1 MPRYP
6 EPRRQP
12 PRQAKRAPAPKK
24 KSPQSSRQAAHP
36 QQARPVKK
44 AQPARKAQPT
54 RQQTQPVKKAQPVKK
69 PVQQPKKMQQVQQVR
84 KPQKPQQQPHY
95 SSLLFF
101 LWAALAFPE
110 LVLHLSTAKSGEML
124 FNSGLLL
131 GPVFAV
137 LPAFLVFAL
146 CTSLP
151 RRRTNRLIAIVY
163 TGLCFLLCASQLVYY
178 RIFGT
183 FYTFFSM
190 TNGAGAF
197 QFMGTITSAITENL
211 LTLVLMAA
219 PLLILL
225 FGGRDRFYFHRRRAF
240 APKLALVILA
250 LMVQTVTVSA
260 LPMLGGKD
268 DTSAYGLYHN
278 ASDAYLGVNRLGL
291 FTAFRV
297 DMTRTVTGSTADG
310 SIVLEDPIPLE
321 TTQPSVPQEQQF
333 LTPEDLPPVTTAPAP
348 TVPETTAPMETTAPT
363 EPAPV
368 VDTSPNVLDID
379 FEALIAAEDNQA
391 VKEVHQYFASRTPS
405 NKNAKTGMFKG
416 SNLILITAEAF
427 SHLAV
432 SQEMTPT
439 LYRLMHEGFY
449 FTDYYVPDWGVSTT
463 DGEYAHLTGTVPKDG
478 VWSFKRSSGNYMP
491 LTMNQQLLKLGYN
504 SYAYHGHTHTYY
516 GRDQYLGNLG
526 YNYKGLGGGLEVT
539 KQWPESDVEVVD
551 LSTADFVN
559 QQPFSVYYMTISGH
573 REFNFGGNSMAAKNK
588 ELVADLPYS
597 SNVRAYIATQL
608 ELEHSMEL
616 LLQRLEEAGVLENTA
631 IVLTADHYPNGLTA
645 AEMGELLGH
654 IPESNFEIYRNGC
667 IIWKPGMTPEVIDEP
682 MSHLDLLPTVSN
694 LFGLEFD
701 SRLYMGRDVF
711 SDAEPLVMFRNRSW
725 ITGDARYN
733 SQTGKAEFFSGA
745 ESDTYVKSI
754 KAEVGNR
761 FAVSTRILD
770 NDYWRILFAE

>member
-6 EPRRQP
+6 DQRRQP
-12 PRQAKRAPAPKK
+12 PRKARRTPPPKK
-24 KSPQSSRQAAHP
+24 KAPQSGRHTAHP
-36 QQARPVKK
+36 QQSRPPKK
-44 AQPARKAQPT
+44 
-54 RQQTQPVKKAQPVKK
+54 TQPVQKAQTRK
-69 PVQQPKKMQQVQQVR
+69 PVQKQPQKVQKVR
-84 KPQKPQQQPHY
+84 KPQAQPQY

-110 LVLHLSTAKSGEML
+110 LVLHLSTAKTGEML
-124 FNSGLLL
+124 LNSGLLL
-131 GPVFAV
+131 GPLFAV
-137 LPAFLVFAL
+137 LPAFVIFAL

-151 RRRTNRLIAIVY
+151 GRGANRLIAVLY
-163 TGLCFLLCASQLVYY
+163 TALSFLLCASQLVYY

-197 QFMGTITSAITENL
+197 QFMATITSAIGKNL
-211 LTLVLMAA
+211 LTLALMAV
-219 PLLILL
+219 PLLVLL

-240 APKLALVILA
+240 APKLALVLLA
-250 LMVQTVTVSA
+250 LLLQTVTVFA

-291 FTAFRV
+291 FTAFRL
-297 DMTRTVTGSTADG
+297 DMTRTLTGSSADG
-310 SIVLEDPIPLE
+310 SIVLADPVPLE
-321 TTQPSVPQEQQF
+321 TPAPSEPEEHQF
-333 LTPEDLPPVTTAPAP
+333 LTPEDPIGTQPPVTEP
-348 TVPETTAPMETTAPT
+348 TIPETQASTAPT
-363 EPAPV
+363 EPTEPAPA
-368 VDTSPNVLDID
+368 VDTSPNMLDID
-379 FEALIAAEDNQA
+379 FDALIAAEDRKA
-391 VKEVHQYFASRTPS
+391 VKEVHQYFAGRTPT

-416 SNLILITAEAF
+416 CNLILITAEAF

-432 SQEMTPT
+432 SEEMTPT
-439 LYRLMHEGFY
+439 LYSMMHEGFY

-463 DGEYAHLTGTVPKDG
+463 DGEYAHLTGTIPKDG
-478 VWSFKRSSGNYMP
+478 VWSFKRSANNLMP

-504 SYAYHGHTHTYY
+504 SYAYHGHTYTYY
-516 GRDQYLGNLG
+516 DRDKYLTNLG
-526 YNYKGLGGGLEVT
+526 YNYKGLKGGLDVKPT
-539 KQWPESDVEVVD
+539 WPESDVEVVD
-551 LSTADFVN
+551 LSTPEFVG
-559 QQPFSVYYMTISGH
+559 QEPFSVYYMTISGH
-573 REFNFGGNSMAAKNK
+573 REFTFGGNAIAAKNK

-608 ELEHSMEL
+608 ELEYSMGL
-616 LLQRLEEAGVLENTA
+616 LLQRLEEAGVLQNTV
-631 IVLTADHYPNGLTA
+631 IVLTADHYPNGLTPE
-645 AEMGELLGH
+645 EMGELLGH
-654 IPESNFEIYRNGC
+654 TPESNFEIYRNGC
-667 IIWKPGMTPEVIDEP
+667 IIWKPGMKPETITEP

-745 ESDTYVKSI
+745 ESESYVKEI

-770 NDYWRILFAE
+770 NDYWRILFGE